1 MRSSKDAIAIVPKRV
16 LLYTWRD
23 IVTEGPMGLAT
34 GTEVLEPAHRGRY
47 AVGAFNIN
55 NLEILQ
61 GVVAGCTETQSPV
74 IIAVTEGAIVY
85 AGFDY
90 IVAMVRAAA
99 NIAPIPMALHLDH
112 GRDLET
118 IRRCIQGGF
127 TSVMIDA
134 SHLPLEDNIK
144 ETKRVVEM
152 AHAEGISV
160 EAELGRLRGVEDLI
174 TVHER
179 EATLTDPEEAER
191 FVEETGVDSL
201 APAIGTSHGAFK
213 FKGEAQLDLERLE
226 AIKERVGI
234 PLVLHGAS
242 TVPKHVLELVI
253 KYGGELQEAKGV
265 PPDQLKEAIA
275 LGINKIN
282 TDTDL
287 RLALTGAVRRV
298 LADDRQVFDPR
309 KILGPARDMIAEVVK
324 AKVKLFGSEGKA
336 QEVKG

>member
-1 MRSSKDAIAIVPKRV
+1 
-16 LLYTWRD
+16 
-23 IVTEGPMGLAT
+23 MGLVT
-34 GTEVLEPAHRGRY
+34 GKEILEAAHRGGY
-47 AVGAFNIN
+47 AIGAFNIN

-61 GVVAGCTETQSPV
+61 GVVAGCVETNSPV
-74 IIAVTEGAIVY
+74 IIAVSEGAIQY

-99 NIAPIPMALHLDH
+99 ALVPIPMALHLDH
-112 GRDLET
+112 GRDQA
-118 IRRCIQGGF
+118 IISRCIQGGF

-134 SHLPLEDNIK
+134 SHLPLEENIK

-152 AHAEGISV
+152 AHAEGVSV

-174 TVHER
+174 SVQER

-191 FVEETGVDSL
+191 FVAETGVDSL

-213 FKGEAQLDLERLE
+213 FKGEARLDLDLLR
-226 AIKERVGI
+226 AIKERIDI

-242 TVPKHVLELVI
+242 TVPQQILDLVMQ
-253 KYGGELQEAKGV
+253 YGGELQEAKGV
-265 PPDQLKEAIA
+265 PPKQLTKAIA

-298 LADDRQVFDPR
+298 LTEDRRVFDPR
-309 KILGPARDMIAEVVK
+309 KILGPARDMIAQVVK
-324 AKVKLFGSEGKA
+324 EKTRLFGSAGKA
-336 QEVKG
+336 RGGEV